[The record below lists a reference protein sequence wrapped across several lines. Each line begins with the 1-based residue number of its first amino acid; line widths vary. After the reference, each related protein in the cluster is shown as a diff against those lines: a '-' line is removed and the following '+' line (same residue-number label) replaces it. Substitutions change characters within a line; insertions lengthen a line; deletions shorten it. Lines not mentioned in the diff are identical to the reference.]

1 MLTVKG
7 IQFTEKW
14 FHAEHVPANLT
25 KLYQLL
31 LKLIRMKGVMEV
43 RLAQRLGFSSLCVGR
58 AVSAGY
64 VKVFNLPIMP
74 EKDVQQKIAE
84 IIGEPPRRIY
94 V

>member
-31 LKLIRMKGVMEV
+31 LKLIWMKGLMEV

-58 AVSAGY
+58 AVSARY
-64 VKVFNLPIMP
+64 VKVSKIPIMP

-84 IIGEPPRRIY
+84 IIGKPPRRIY